1 MAYFVKDSEG
11 NYEYSYYG
19 VNDIILGE
27 YVDRGM
33 IDAYLDDET
42 FQQAV
47 VNSYTNIDLS
57 GDNEK
62 NVSRVLAKM
71 QRTSDWL
78 RKKTN
83 AIYF

>member
-1 MAYFVKDSEG
+1 MAYFRKNSDG
-11 NYEYSYYG
+11 NFEYSYYG
-19 VNDIILGE
+19 VNDTILGE
-27 YVDRGM
+27 YVDPVR
-33 IDAYLDDET
+33 IEAYLDDDT
-42 FQQAV
+42 FQQAII
-47 VNSYTNIDLS
+47 NSYTAIDLS

-62 NVSRVLAKM
+62 DVSRVLAKM